1 MFLSDFDLRQI
12 DDEYL
17 ESLNSREIL
26 ELSKRLI
33 KDLKIAIDRL
43 NQNPSNSS
51 RPPSS
56 SEPWVNIMPLK
67 IHTEKL
73 EFSFVS
79 NYNI

>member
-17 ESLNSREIL
+17 ESLNSRELL
-26 ELSKRLI
+26 ELSKRLT
-33 KDLKIAIDRL
+33 KDLKIAVDRL

-56 SEPWVNIMPLK
+56 SDPWVKANLEE
-67 IHTEKL
+67 EKKRL
-73 EFSFVS
+73 
-79 NYNI
+79 